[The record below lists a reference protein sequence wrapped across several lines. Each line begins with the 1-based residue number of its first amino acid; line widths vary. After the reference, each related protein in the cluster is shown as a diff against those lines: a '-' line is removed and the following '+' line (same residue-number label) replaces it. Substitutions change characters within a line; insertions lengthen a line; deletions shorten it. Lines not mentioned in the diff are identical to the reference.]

1 MKKLIKIIS
10 LIIISLIGYYFLNK
24 TINLSIPC
32 IFNKLTGLYCPGCGI
47 TRMLFSLLELKFYQS
62 FRYNPLLFVYLFYYL
77 IIYIIYFFKNKKLY
91 KLGNKEQITL
101 IIILLSYTILRNIP
115 YFSYLAPTKI

>member
-32 IFNKLTGLYCPGCGI
+32 IFHKITGLYCPGCGI

-77 IIYIIYFFKNKKLY
+77 IKYIIYFIKNKKLY

-101 IIILLSYTILRNIP
+101 IIILLTYTILRNIP